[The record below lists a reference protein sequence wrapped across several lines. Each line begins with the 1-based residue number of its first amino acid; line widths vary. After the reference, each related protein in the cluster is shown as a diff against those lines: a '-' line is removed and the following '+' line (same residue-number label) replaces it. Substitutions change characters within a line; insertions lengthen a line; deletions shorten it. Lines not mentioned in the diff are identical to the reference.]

1 MQITQIEKSRAT
13 VPLTEVEVVTAHFT
27 LLNMTHTIQDNF

>member
-13 VPLTEVEVVTAHFT
+13 VPLTEVEVDAAHFT
-27 LLNMTHTIQDNF
+27 LLNAWDTYNPR